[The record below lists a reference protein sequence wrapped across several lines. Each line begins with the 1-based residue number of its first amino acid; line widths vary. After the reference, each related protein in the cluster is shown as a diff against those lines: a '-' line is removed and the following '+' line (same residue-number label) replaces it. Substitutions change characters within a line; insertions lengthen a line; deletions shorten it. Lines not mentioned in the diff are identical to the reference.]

1 MAPNI
6 MNLAVIP
13 LSVAPSFFP
22 SSFFSPLP
30 LSVRARLL
38 LLATSSSSL
47 STVWTAPC
55 RDELVVWVPFFGGR
69 PIRFTGPLPVTE
81 AAAAAACCCLLR
93 GLSKADGEALALG
106 VGEPWERRG
115 SASRETGEIVTGWE
129 EVGAIR
135 LTVKVEEGEVTEEG
149 VIETEECKEPGCPV
163 EFEE

>member
-1 MAPNI
+1 

-13 LSVAPSFFP
+13 LSVVSFLP
-22 SSFFSPLP
+22 SSPVFFSPLP

-81 AAAAAACCCLLR
+81 AAVACCLLL
-93 GLSKADGEALALG
+93 GLSKADGEGEALALG
-106 VGEPWERRG
+106 VGEPCERRG
-115 SASRETGEIVTGWE
+115 SASRETGEIVTGCD

-135 LTVKVEEGEVTEEG
+135 LTVNVEDGEVTEEG
-149 VIETEECKEPGCPV
+149 MIETEECNEGGCVGLECEEPDG
-163 EFEE
+163 

>member
-1 MAPNI
+1 

-13 LSVAPSFFP
+13 LSVASFLP

-55 RDELVVWVPFFGGR
+55 RDELVVCVPFFGGR

-81 AAAAAACCCLLR
+81 AVCCLLR
-93 GLSKADGEALALG
+93 GLSKADGEGEALALG
-106 VGEPWERRG
+106 VGEPCERRG

-149 VIETEECKEPGCPV
+149 VIETEECKEPGCV